1 VYVINLVAWET
12 ELKDKIR
19 HRKTEYDRA
28 VRRKMRNSNIRKSE
42 EELELSRFYF
52 ARLYARMGWGSPP
65 FPPKEYCGVSLE
77 PIEPPAAA
85 EPAAF
90 SPRRPRRSHR
100 REHALS
106 PMH

>member
-1 VYVINLVAWET
+1 MYVINLVAWET

-65 FPPKEYCGVSLE
+65 FPPKEPCAVVKCKDFRHSSTDSAHLKDE
-77 PIEPPAAA
+77 PQKP
-85 EPAAF
+85 
-90 SPRRPRRSHR
+90 
-100 REHALS
+100 
-106 PMH
+106 